1 MFDDLLSLTEEPSTG
16 EGFIPL
22 EKASAE
28 AVLNAQATTADLF
41 AELGVPSDAEI
52 DARLQKQEAREAF
65 QTVVVDA
72 SATDDK
78 KKLALTRIKLP
89 EAVQHLVG
97 MLTEYDW
104 EFVNQAKSIR
114 AMIVTK
120 LLEETKH
127 PDARIRLKA
136 LQMLGNVTE
145 VKLFTERVEV
155 HKIDATEEELNA
167 RLQERLQKY
176 LNPTVVSEIPPPA
189 SQKAQIGSENPPTA
203 PQTTDDGS

>member
-1 MFDDLLSLTEEPSTG
+1 MFDDLLKLTEEPGTG

-28 AVLNAQATTADLF
+28 AVLNAQVATADLF
-41 AELGVPSDAEI
+41 AELGVPSDEEI
-52 DARLQKQEAREAF
+52 DARLQKQDAREAF
-65 QTVVVDA
+65 QTIVVDPD
-72 SATDDK
+72 ATNEK
-78 KKLALTRIKLP
+78 QKLALTRLKAP

-104 EFVNQAKSIR
+104 EFVDQAKQIR
-114 AMIVTK
+114 GLIMAK
-120 LLEETKH
+120 LLEEIKH

-176 LNPTVVSEIPPPA
+176 LNPTVVAEVTPLPRPAPAASPVDVGVPA
-189 SQKAQIGSENPPTA
+189 SG
-203 PQTTDDGS
+203 TDDGS

>member
-28 AVLNAQATTADLF
+28 AVLNAQAATADLF

-65 QTVVVDA
+65 QTIVVDPD
-72 SATDDK
+72 ATEDK
-78 KKLALTRIKLP
+78 KKLALTRIKAP

-104 EFVNQAKSIR
+104 EFIEQAKGIR
-114 AMIVTK
+114 GMIVAK

-176 LNPTVVSEIPPPA
+176 LNPTVVAEATPLPRPTPAESPVDVGIPT
-189 SQKAQIGSENPPTA
+189 SG
-203 PQTTDDGS
+203 TDDGS

>member
-28 AVLNAQATTADLF
+28 AVLNAQVATADLF
-41 AELGVPSDAEI
+41 AELGVPSDEEI
-52 DARLQKQEAREAF
+52 DARLQKQDAREAF
-65 QTVVVDA
+65 QTIVVDPD
-72 SATDDK
+72 ATNEK
-78 KKLALTRIKLP
+78 QKLALTRLKAP

-104 EFVNQAKSIR
+104 EFIEQAKGIR
-114 AMIVTK
+114 GMIVAK

-145 VKLFTERVEV
+145 IGVFTSRVEV
-155 HKIDATEEELNA
+155 VQKSISEEELEQSLKEK
-167 RLQERLQKY
+167 LQAF
-176 LNPTVVSEIPPPA
+176 LNKTVVAEVVPVGKNTLPS
-189 SQKAQIGSENPPTA
+189 S
-203 PQTTDDGS
+203 DGT

>member
-28 AVLNAQATTADLF
+28 AVLNAQVATADLF

-65 QTVVVDA
+65 QTIVVDTD
-72 SATDDK
+72 ATDEK
-78 KKLALTRIKLP
+78 QKFALTRIKVP

-104 EFVNQAKSIR
+104 EFIEQAKGIR
-114 AMIVTK
+114 GMIVAR

-155 HKIDATEEELNA
+155 KRIDATEEELNA
-167 RLQERLQKY
+167 RLQERLQKF
-176 LNPTVVSEIPPPA
+176 LNPTVVAEALPSPA
-189 SQKAQIGSENPPTA
+189 PDDTGKPLSG
-203 PQTTDDGS
+203 TDDGS

>member
-28 AVLNAQATTADLF
+28 AVVNAQVATADLF
-41 AELGVPSDAEI
+41 AELGVPSDEEI
-52 DARLQKQEAREAF
+52 DARLQQQEARTAF
-65 QTVVVDA
+65 QTIVVDPD
-72 SATDDK
+72 ATDDK
-78 KKLALTRIKLP
+78 KKLALTRIKAP

-104 EFVNQAKSIR
+104 EFIEQAKGIR
-114 AMIVTK
+114 GMIVAK

-145 VKLFTERVEV
+145 IGVFTSRVEV
-155 HKIDATEEELNA
+155 VQKSISEEELEQSLKEK
-167 RLQERLQKY
+167 LQAF
-176 LNPTVVSEIPPPA
+176 LNKTVVAEVVPVGKNTLPS
-189 SQKAQIGSENPPTA
+189 S
-203 PQTTDDGS
+203 DGT

>member
-28 AVLNAQATTADLF
+28 AVLNAQVATADLF

-104 EFVNQAKSIR
+104 EFVDQAKSIR
-114 AMIVTK
+114 AMIVAQ
-120 LLEETKH
+120 LLAEAKH

-145 VKLFTERVEV
+145 IGVFTSRVEV
-155 HKIDATEEELNA
+155 VQKSISEEELEQSLKEK
-167 RLQERLQKY
+167 LQAF
-176 LNPTVVSEIPPPA
+176 LNKTVVAEVVPVGKNTLP
-189 SQKAQIGSENPPTA
+189 GS
-203 PQTTDDGS
+203 DGT

>member
-28 AVLNAQATTADLF
+28 AVLNAQVATADLF

-52 DARLQKQEAREAF
+52 DARLQQQEAREAF

-89 EAVQHLVG
+89 ESVQHLVG

-114 AMIVTK
+114 AMIVAQ
-120 LLEETKH
+120 LLAEAKH
-127 PDARIRLKA
+127 PDGRIRLKA

-145 VKLFTERVEV
+145 IGVFTSRVEV
-155 HKIDATEEELNA
+155 VQKSISEEELEQSLKEK
-167 RLQERLQKY
+167 LQAF
-176 LNPTVVSEIPPPA
+176 LNKTVVAEVVPVGKNTLPS
-189 SQKAQIGSENPPTA
+189 S
-203 PQTTDDGS
+203 DGT

>member
-1 MFDDLLSLTEEPSTG
+1 MFDDLLSLTEEPSMG

-28 AVLNAQATTADLF
+28 AMLNAQVATADLF
-41 AELGVPSDAEI
+41 AELGVPSDEEI
-52 DARLQKQEAREAF
+52 DARLQKQDAREAF
-65 QTVVVDA
+65 QTLVTDPDA
-72 SATDDK
+72 TNEK
-78 KKLALTRIKLP
+78 QKVALTRLRAP

-104 EFVNQAKSIR
+104 EFIHQAKGIR
-114 AMIVTK
+114 GMIVAR
-120 LLEETKH
+120 LLEETRH

-145 VKLFTERVEV
+145 IKLFTERVEV

-167 RLQERLQKY
+167 RLQERLQRY
-176 LNPTVVSEIPPPA
+176 LNPTVVAEIPAPAAPIEPPA
-189 SQKAQIGSENPPTA
+189 VVGNPVSG
-203 PQTTDDGS
+203 TDDGS